1 MKVDQRHEAGNMAGS
16 VSLRTQT
23 WLADH
28 LGPNCRHL
36 RAPASRA
43 RVRRQVEGWRDAVE
57 VSRPAEIVVLNDDGH
72 NRLIIACDC
81 EYTISPSHYQNVA
94 LHLLAGDRK
103 VIGLS
108 GNDRVFS
115 GNRR

>member
-1 MKVDQRHEAGNMAGS
+1 MKSDSRHEAYNTAGS
-16 VSLRTQT
+16 VSLRTQSR
-23 WLADH
+23 LANH

-36 RAPASRA
+36 TALASRS

-57 VSRPAEIVVLNDDGH
+57 VSRRAEIVVLNDDGH
-72 NRLIIACDC
+72 NRLIITCDC